1 MAANFCWRDNP
12 DSNSDRCR
20 RAALDYLEKA
30 ESVKKETFRSALW
43 YGLGLPRLTLAYRSE
58 LLFTMTVISL
68 VLQLGYSVAETY
80 PANIVKPMGLKW
92 LTALLAA
99 FQLFG
104 HLTLFMLSRD
114 PKRYTKYSKICTV
127 FLGGIAAVGKF
138 LECYLICRCVDK
150 QMPADHAAKFCLVAL
165 SLAQGLA
172 TIVTGIAHSRHEPI
186 IFDRPGEIFFGF
198 GYRCYFP
205 RLNTEEKR
213 TLLAAIIRSKC

>member
-1 MAANFCWRDNP
+1 ME
-12 DSNSDRCR
+12 
-20 RAALDYLEKA
+20 YLGEA
-30 ESVKKETFRSALW
+30 EAVKKETFHSALW

-114 PKRYTKYSKICTV
+114 PKRYTKYSNSCTAC
-127 FLGGIAAVGKF
+127 LGGITAVGKL
-138 LECYLICRCVDK
+138 LECYLICRWVDK
-150 QMPADHAAKFCLVAL
+150 QLLADHAGKFCLVAL
-165 SLAQGLA
+165 GLAQGLA
-172 TIVTGIAHSRHEPI
+172 TIVTAIAHSRHEAI

-198 GYRCYFP
+198 GYRCNFP
-205 RLNTEEKR
+205 RLNIEEKR